1 MNTTVPCLSRP
12 WRLIARLRDMR
23 WQRFAGAL
31 CRADGWREVD
41 AHTLRDLGV
50 DASEFGSIAA
60 EAAGAAPGM
69 RRRIAGGMVAI
80 AAVVVAGCASV
91 GAPQHA
97 HTLAGYDQL
106 QLQPDGTR
114 AWRDAAFGRPSA
126 VVVDTAAIS
135 FAIGVPL
142 DAAEQQV
149 LRDAL
154 RQALAERLAAAG
166 LRVQEAGDGADR
178 LRLRATITAVE
189 RAQPALNA
197 VTTLLLF
204 APLSYGGLSVEIEAF
219 DAESGRRVAALAFA
233 GRAGLQDFGASF
245 SDLGHARAQAEVVA
259 GRFAA
264 LLAAPAPAEIVSGAS
279 PGRPLR

>member
-1 MNTTVPCLSRP
+1 MNTIVLHLSRP
-12 WRLIARLRDMR
+12 WPLRLLDWLRKLR
-23 WQRFAGAL
+23 WRS
-31 CRADGWREVD
+31 RAEGWREVD
-41 AHTLRDLGV
+41 THTLRDLGV
-50 DASEFGSIAA
+50 HASEFGSIAA
-60 EAAGAAPGM
+60 EAVGAAPGT
-69 RRRIAGGMVAI
+69 RRRIAGGMVAL
-80 AAVVVAGCASV
+80 AAAVVAGCASV
-91 GAPQHA
+91 GAPQDA

-114 AWRDAAFGRPSA
+114 AWRDAAFARPSA
-126 VVVDTAAIS
+126 VVVDTAAIG
-135 FAIGVPL
+135 FATGVPL
-142 DAAEQQV
+142 DAAEQQL

-166 LRVQEAGDGADR
+166 LRVHEAGGGADR

-197 VTTLLLF
+197 LTTVLLF
-204 APLSYGGLSVEIEAF
+204 APLSYGGLSVEIEAI
-219 DAESGRRVAALAFA
+219 DADSGRRVAALAFA

-245 SDLGHARAQAEVVA
+245 SDLGHARAQAEIVA

-264 LLAAPAPAEIVSGAS
+264 LLMAPAPAETVSGAS